1 MASAQA
7 VIPEVTLIAALA
19 AQILSAI
26 PATAEAGALIGPLA
40 VLVSN
45 AISAYEKASGTPVT
59 ADSLSLLYPANIQ
72 LAPPK
77 S

>member
-1 MASAQA
+1 MAN
-7 VIPEVTLIAALA
+7 VNTVVPEITLIAALS

-45 AISAYEKASGTPVT
+45 AISAYQKASGTPVT
-59 ADSLSLLYPANIQ
+59 ADSLALLYPD
-72 LAPPK
+72 LTPLVPPK